1 MDVLNQQVTST
12 SWRRLGIV
20 GRAMSA
26 REVKLRID
34 ALRFRNLA
42 CSNLCP
48 TVIAAPQHDN
58 LGLVS
63 LLALD
68 LIRPR

>member
-1 MDVLNQQVTST
+1 MDVLNQQVTSHE
-12 SWRRLGIV
+12 LEEMGIV

-42 CSNLCP
+42 CSTSLSDGH
-48 TVIAAPQHDN
+48 APRRSTTI
-58 LGLVS
+58 LVS
-63 LLALD
+63 YLS
-68 LIRPR
+68 